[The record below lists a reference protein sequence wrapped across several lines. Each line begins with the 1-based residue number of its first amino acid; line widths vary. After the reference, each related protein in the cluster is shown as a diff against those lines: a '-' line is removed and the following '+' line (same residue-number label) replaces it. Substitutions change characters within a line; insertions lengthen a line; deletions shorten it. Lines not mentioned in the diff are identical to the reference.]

1 MDVVGTGVFLGFV
14 LRVDLV
20 KVALL
25 RPDDGRLHSG
35 CGPDG
40 SQSPRE
46 KERLDVALSWS
57 GRVWGVSGEEAAV
70 GAKSNLSTEPRSL
83 EDGRS
88 STCTAGR
95 LTPSLEETKTGLYFR
110 SG

>member
-1 MDVVGTGVFLGFV
+1 MDVVGRDVFLGFV

-20 KVALL
+20 KVVLL

-40 SQSPRE
+40 SQSPIE
-46 KERLDVALSWS
+46 KERLDVAVSWS
-57 GRVWGVSGEEAAV
+57 GVDWSVSGEEGALI
-70 GAKSNLSTEPRSL
+70 AKSNLSTEPCSL

-95 LTPSLEETKTGLYFR
+95 LTPSLEETRTGLYFR